1 MKNPNKPSPDDKSLQ
16 DKMNLVL
23 IPLGL
28 EGWKAMW
35 EPDTS
40 QKVNGRVIVEQKT
53 IIVFTKDP
61 EKAKDVFLHEVIE
74 IKIQPLITQ
83 YQETI
88 NGLIKI
94 IAGFTEGDKESQE
107 TVNGFIR
114 IIERLTYLDK
124 ERVINTIVPLIRH
137 VFGDNK

>member
-1 MKNPNKPSPDDKSLQ
+1 
-16 DKMNLVL
+16 MNLAL
-23 IPLGL
+23 KSLGL
-28 EGWKAMW
+28 EEWTALW
-35 EPDTS
+35 EPDSS
-40 QKVNGRVIVEQKT
+40 QKVNGRVIAEQKI
-53 IIVFTKDP
+53 IIVFTEDP
-61 EKAKDVFLHEVIE
+61 ERAKDVFLHEVIE
-74 IKIQPLITQ
+74 VKIQPLITQ

-88 NGLIKI
+88 NGLTKI
-94 IAGFTEGDKESQE
+94 IAGLTESDKESQE